1 MRVAGGEQLAA
12 AAEQLVG
19 VGVDRVPPAESGER
33 AARLAVG
40 LLSLLQNG
48 HDRAS
53 DPGGSMVAAAPFR
66 GLRFDPAVVGD
77 PGLVTA
83 PPYDVIT
90 PAARAAYEA
99 MSPYNMVRLILA
111 RPGADGQDRYRPAAE
126 LLASWRAEGALRL
139 DATPSLYVYE
149 ETYTLHG
156 ERRVQRGVLA
166 SVTLDETSTWVLPH
180 ERTMA
185 APVADRLRLLEA
197 TGANLSPVFGVYAGA
212 GRPAAVLDAVTGS
225 PPALD
230 CVDDAGIGHRLW
242 PVSDPER
249 VAAWCELL
257 ADRQVLIADGH
268 HRYRTSLAYRDA
280 MRATRP
286 GEGPW
291 DELLMLLVDA
301 DLHGPAVLPI
311 HRLLAGLDG
320 DAVLAG
326 LEGDFEARP
335 AGSPAEA
342 EALLGSLPVDAVGFG
357 LYAGAR
363 TWLLVARDPA
373 ALAAEAGRARRMLDV
388 EVLHGP
394 VLSKRLAVSDF
405 EHRVGYEH
413 DLAQAVR
420 RVDEG
425 AFASLVVVRPAR
437 FAEVAAVAAGG
448 EILPQKTTYFYPKP
462 RDGMVLRALDA
473 EASP

>member
-1 MRVAGGEQLAA
+1 
-12 AAEQLVG
+12 
-19 VGVDRVPPAESGER
+19 
-33 AARLAVG
+33 
-40 LLSLLQNG
+40 
-48 HDRAS
+48 
-53 DPGGSMVAAAPFR
+53 MVAAAPFR

-77 PGLVTA
+77 PALVTA
-83 PPYDVIT
+83 PPYDVIG
-90 PAARAAYEA
+90 PEAREAYEA
-99 MSPYNMVRLILA
+99 MSPYNMVHLILPRA
-111 RPGADGQDRYRPAAE
+111 GEDGRDRYRPAAE
-126 LLASWRAEGALRL
+126 LLASWRAEGALLL
-139 DATPSLYVYE
+139 DTTPSLYVYE
-149 ETYTLHG
+149 ETYTLRG
-156 ERRVQRGVLA
+156 ERLAQRGVLA
-166 SVTLDETSTWVLPH
+166 SVTLDDTATWVLPH

-197 TGANLSPVFGVYAGA
+197 TGVNLSPVFGVYAGE
-212 GRPAAVLDAVTGS
+212 GRAAAVLDGVTAT

-230 CVDDAGIGHRLW
+230 CVDDAGVGHRLW
-242 PVSDPER
+242 PVSDPGP

-257 ADRQVLIADGH
+257 ADRRVLIADGH

-280 MRATRP
+280 MRAARH
-286 GEGPW
+286 GGAGPW

-301 DLHGPAVLPI
+301 DLQGPAVLAI

-326 LEGDFEARP
+326 LEADFHARP
-335 AGSPAEA
+335 AGSPDEV
-342 EALLGSLPVDAVGFG
+342 EALLGALPAEEVGFG
-357 LYAGAR
+357 LYAAGR
-363 TWLLVARDPA
+363 SWLLVARDPA

-405 EHRVGYEH
+405 ERRVAYES

-420 RVDEG
+420 QVDEG
-425 AFASLVVVRPAR
+425 VFASLVVLRPAR

-462 RDGMVLRALDA
+462 RDGLVLRPLDA
-473 EASP
+473 WSPARPGATTRHGEDGA